1 MIHKTREFFHSFGL
15 AGVSPNEH
23 PTALKLNNLF
33 KLLVA
38 TAIIVMPILWYLDT
52 KQIKLV
58 EDWVVF
64 GSWLIWLV
72 LVAEITLILIFVR
85 DRWHYIRTNWLNI
98 PVLVLTFPMILSII
112 PYAIV
117 LRVLQFMLV
126 ARYLSELH
134 KVLQRIFKVSQIG
147 AIAIAFFIIVILGGI
162 IMHSLDPNVKT
173 VEDGLWWA
181 VVTMATVGYGDV
193 VPTSTEG
200 RIFGAVII
208 ILGAVFFSLLTAQLA
223 AYMVGEE
230 ELMRE
235 RDILN
240 LVRQNQKQLRDLTE
254 REDKRIED
262 MLDKMNERMLHLETM
277 IQLMQAAQAQHH
289 HKPENNTKEEH
300 ESS

>member
-1 MIHKTREFFHSFGL
+1 MIKKAHTLLKQFGL
-15 AGVSPNEH
+15 AGVSPDEH
-23 PTALKLNNLF
+23 PTALRLNSLF

-38 TAIIVMPILWYLDT
+38 LAIITMPILWYLDS
-52 KQIKLV
+52 KQIQLV
-58 EDWVVF
+58 ENWVIF

-72 LVAEITLILIFVR
+72 LVAEISLILIFVR
-85 DRWHYIRTNWLNI
+85 NRLHYIETNWLNI
-98 PVLVLTFPMILSII
+98 PILILTFPLILSVI

-117 LRVLQFMLV
+117 LRVLQFILV

-134 KVLQRIFKVSQIG
+134 RMLKRIFKVSQIG
-147 AIAIAFFIIVILGGI
+147 AIGIAFFIIVILGGI

-208 ILGAVFFSLLTAQLA
+208 ILGAVFFSLLTAQLS

-240 LVRQNQKQLRDLTE
+240 LVKQNQKKLTEITE
-254 REDKRIED
+254 REDKRIET
-262 MLDKMNERMLHLETM
+262 MLEKLNARMNHLETL
-277 IQLMQAAQAQHH
+277 INTVQNQSSQTHQDNKRKQH
-289 HKPENNTKEEH
+289 N

>member
-1 MIHKTREFFHSFGL
+1 MIHKTRAFFHAFGL
-15 AGVSPNEH
+15 AGVSPDEH

-38 TAIIVMPILWYLDT
+38 IAIIVMPILWYLDS
-52 KQIKLV
+52 KQIQLV
-58 EDWVVF
+58 EDWVIF

-72 LVAEITLILIFVR
+72 LVAEITLILLFVR
-85 DRWHYIRTNWLNI
+85 NRIHYIKTNWLNI
-98 PVLVLTFPMILSII
+98 PILILTFPMILSII
-112 PYAIV
+112 PYAVV

-147 AIAIAFFIIVILGGI
+147 AIAIAFVIIVMLGGI
-162 IMHSLDPNVKT
+162 IMHSIDPNVKT

-193 VPTSTEG
+193 VPTTTEG

-240 LVRQNQKQLRDLTE
+240 MVRQNQKKLSELTE
-254 REDKRIED
+254 KEDQRIEA
-262 MLDKMNERMLHLETM
+262 MLDKMNDRMLHLETM
-277 IQLMQAAQAQHH
+277 IQLMQAAQVQHL
-289 HKPENNTKEEH
+289 HKLENNTKEEH
-300 ESS
+300 ESP

>member
-1 MIHKTREFFHSFGL
+1 MIHKTRAFFHAFGL
-15 AGVSPNEH
+15 AGVSPDEH

-38 TAIIVMPILWYLDT
+38 LAIVVMPILWYLDN

-58 EDWVVF
+58 EDWIIF

-72 LVAEITLILIFVR
+72 LVAEITLILLFVR
-85 DRWHYIRTNWLNI
+85 NRIHYIKTNWLNI
-98 PVLVLTFPMILSII
+98 PILILTFPMILSII
-112 PYAIV
+112 PYAVV

-134 KVLQRIFKVSQIG
+134 KMLQRIFKVSQIG
-147 AIAIAFFIIVILGGI
+147 AIAIAFVIIVILGGI
-162 IMHSLDPNVKT
+162 IMHSIDPNVKT

-193 VPTSTEG
+193 VPTTTEG

-240 LVRQNQKQLRDLTE
+240 LVRQNQRKLSELTE
-254 REDKRIED
+254 REDERIEA
-262 MLDKMNERMLHLETM
+262 MLDKMNERMAHLESM
-277 IQLMQAAQAQHH
+277 IQLMQVAQQQNRHQ
-289 HKPENNTKEEH
+289 PENITKE
-300 ESS
+300 

>member
-1 MIHKTREFFHSFGL
+1 MMHKAHAILHAIGL
-15 AGVSPNEH
+15 AGVSPEEH

-38 TAIIVMPILWYLDT
+38 LAIIIMPILWYLDS

-58 EDWVVF
+58 EDWVIF

-72 LVAEITLILIFVR
+72 LVAEITLILAFVR
-85 DRWHYIRTNWLNI
+85 NRIHYIKTNWLNI
-98 PVLVLTFPMILSII
+98 PILVLTFPMILSII
-112 PYAIV
+112 PYAV
-117 LRVLQFMLV
+117 VFRVLQFMLV

-134 KVLQRIFKVSQIG
+134 KMLQRIFKVSQIG
-147 AIAIAFFIIVILGGI
+147 AIAIAFVIIVILGGI
-162 IMHSLDPNVKT
+162 IMHSIDPNVKS

-193 VPTSTEG
+193 VPTTTEG

-240 LVRQNQKQLRDLTE
+240 LVRQNQRKLSELTE
-254 REDKRIED
+254 REDERIEA
-262 MLDKMNERMLHLETM
+262 MLNKMNERMAHLESM
-277 IQLMQAAQAQHH
+277 IQLMQATQQQNRYQ
-289 HKPENNTKEEH
+289 PENITKE
-300 ESS
+300 

>member
-1 MIHKTREFFHSFGL
+1 MIHKTRAFFHAFGL
-15 AGVSPNEH
+15 AGVSPDEH

-38 TAIIVMPILWYLDT
+38 IAIIVMPILWYLDS
-52 KQIKLV
+52 KQIQLV
-58 EDWVVF
+58 EDWVIF

-72 LVAEITLILIFVR
+72 LVAEITLILLFVR
-85 DRWHYIRTNWLNI
+85 NRIHYIKTNWLNI
-98 PVLVLTFPMILSII
+98 PILVLTFPMILSVI
-112 PYAIV
+112 PYAVV

-134 KVLQRIFKVSQIG
+134 KMLQRIFKVSQIG
-147 AIAIAFFIIVILGGI
+147 AIAIAFVIIVILGGI
-162 IMHSLDPNVKT
+162 IMHSIDPNVKT

-193 VPTSTEG
+193 VPTTTEG

-240 LVRQNQKQLRDLTE
+240 LVRQNQRKLSELTE
-254 REDKRIED
+254 REDKRIEE
-262 MLDKMNERMLHLETM
+262 MLDKMNDRMLHLETM
-277 IQLMQAAQAQHH
+277 IQLMQAAQVQHL
-289 HKPENNTKEEH
+289 HKLEHNTKEEH
-300 ESS
+300 ESP

>member
-1 MIHKTREFFHSFGL
+1 MMHKAHAILHAIGL
-15 AGVSPNEH
+15 AGVSPEEH

-38 TAIIVMPILWYLDT
+38 LAIIIMPILWYLDS

-58 EDWVVF
+58 EDWVIF

-72 LVAEITLILIFVR
+72 LVAEITLILAFVR
-85 DRWHYIRTNWLNI
+85 NRIHYIKTNWLNI
-98 PVLVLTFPMILSII
+98 PILVLTFPMILSII
-112 PYAIV
+112 PYAV
-117 LRVLQFMLV
+117 VFRVLQFMLV

-134 KVLQRIFKVSQIG
+134 KMLQRIFKVSQIG
-147 AIAIAFFIIVILGGI
+147 AIAIAFVIIVILGGI
-162 IMHSLDPNVKT
+162 IMHSIDPNVKS

-193 VPTSTEG
+193 VPTTTEG

-240 LVRQNQKQLRDLTE
+240 LVRQNQRKLSELTE
-254 REDKRIED
+254 REDERIEA
-262 MLDKMNERMLHLETM
+262 MLNKMNERMAHLESM
-277 IQLMQAAQAQHH
+277 IQLMQATQQQNRHQ
-289 HKPENNTKEEH
+289 PENITKE
-300 ESS
+300 

>member
-1 MIHKTREFFHSFGL
+1 MIRKAHTFLKQFGL
-15 AGVSPNEH
+15 AGVSPDEH
-23 PTALKLNNLF
+23 PTALRLNSLF

-38 TAIIVMPILWYLDT
+38 IAIIAMPILWYLDS
-52 KQIKLV
+52 KKIQLV
-58 EDWVVF
+58 EDWVIF

-85 DRWHYIRTNWLNI
+85 NRLHYIETNWLNI
-98 PVLVLTFPMILSII
+98 PILILTFPLILSVI
-112 PYAIV
+112 PYAII
-117 LRVLQFMLV
+117 LRVLQFILV

-134 KVLQRIFKVSQIG
+134 RMLKRIFKISQIG
-147 AIAIAFFIIVILGGI
+147 AIGIAFFIIVILGGI
-162 IMHSLDPNVKT
+162 IMHSIDPNVKT

-208 ILGAVFFSLLTAQLA
+208 ILGAVFFSLLTAQLS

-240 LVRQNQKQLRDLTE
+240 LVKQNQKKLTE
-254 REDKRIED
+254 ITDREDKRIEA
-262 MLDKMNERMLHLETM
+262 MLERLNERMNHLETL
-277 IQLMQAAQAQHH
+277 INTVQNQSSQTHEDNKRKQH
-289 HKPENNTKEEH
+289 N

>member
-1 MIHKTREFFHSFGL
+1 MIHKTRAFFHAFGL
-15 AGVSPNEH
+15 AGVSPDEH

-38 TAIIVMPILWYLDT
+38 LAIVVMPILWYLDS

-58 EDWVVF
+58 EDWVIF

-72 LVAEITLILIFVR
+72 LVAEISLILLFVR
-85 DRWHYIRTNWLNI
+85 NRIHYIKTNWLNI
-98 PVLVLTFPMILSII
+98 PILILTFPMILSII
-112 PYAIV
+112 PYAVV
-117 LRVLQFMLV
+117 LRVLQFMLI

-134 KVLQRIFKVSQIG
+134 KILQRIFKVSQIG
-147 AIAIAFFIIVILGGI
+147 AIAIAFVIIVILGGI
-162 IMHSLDPNVKT
+162 IMHSIDPNVKT

-193 VPTSTEG
+193 VPHTTEG

-240 LVRQNQKQLRDLTE
+240 LVRQNQRKLSELTE
-254 REDKRIED
+254 REDKRIEE
-262 MLDKMNERMLHLETM
+262 MLDKMNDRMLHLETM
-277 IQLMQAAQAQHH
+277 IQLMQAAQVQHL
-289 HKPENNTKEEH
+289 HKLEHNTKEEH
-300 ESS
+300 ESP

>member
-1 MIHKTREFFHSFGL
+1 MIHKTRAFFHTYGL
-15 AGVSPNEH
+15 AGVSPDEH

-38 TAIIVMPILWYLDT
+38 IAIIVMPILWYLDS
-52 KQIKLV
+52 KQIQLV
-58 EDWVVF
+58 ENWVVF

-72 LVAEITLILIFVR
+72 LVAEITLILLFVR
-85 DRWHYIRTNWLNI
+85 NRIHYIKTNWLNI
-98 PVLVLTFPMILSII
+98 PILVLTFPMILSVI
-112 PYAIV
+112 PYAVV

-134 KVLQRIFKVSQIG
+134 KMLQRIFKVSQIG
-147 AIAIAFFIIVILGGI
+147 AIAIAFVIIVILGGI
-162 IMHSLDPNVKT
+162 IMHSIDPNVKT

-181 VVTMATVGYGDV
+181 VVTMASVGYGDV
-193 VPTSTEG
+193 VPTTTEG

-240 LVRQNQKQLRDLTE
+240 LVRQNQQKLSELTE
-254 REDKRIED
+254 REDKRIEE
-262 MLDKMNERMLHLETM
+262 MLNKMNDRMLHLETM
-277 IQLMQAAQAQHH
+277 IQLIQATQQQHPH
-289 HKPENNTKEEH
+289 QPENNTKEKH
-300 ESS
+300 ESP